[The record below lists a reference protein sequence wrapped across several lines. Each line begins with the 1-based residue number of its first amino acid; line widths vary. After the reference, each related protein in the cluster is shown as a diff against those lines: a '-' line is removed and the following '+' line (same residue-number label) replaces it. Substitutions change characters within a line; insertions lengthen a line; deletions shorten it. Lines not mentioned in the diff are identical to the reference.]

1 MYCESHE
8 ENNALGVFIAFGI
21 RQPGVEPGPRPWEGR
36 VLPLDYWRLS
46 ILREVCDKKVMVR
59 EEHRRIERISW
70 NQIRIELSIESKNQN
85 KWA

>member
-1 MYCESHE
+1 
-8 ENNALGVFIAFGI
+8 
-21 RQPGVEPGPRPWEGR
+21 
-36 VLPLDYWRLS
+36 
-46 ILREVCDKKVMVR
+46 MVR